1 VTAKKKERSGSSSP
15 RPPNAIGRIARV
27 VDAALADGQ
36 AARRQATDP
45 EFRRA
50 VTKDR
55 RSTLSRF
62 KTVQQALADRERIE
76 RAKKRKSAP

>member
-1 VTAKKKERSGSSSP
+1 MTAKK
-15 RPPNAIGRIARV
+15 RPSADNPIRRIARAI
-27 VDAALADGQ
+27 DAAGRDADL
-36 AARRQATDP
+36 ARRSASDP

-62 KTVQQALADRERIE
+62 KTVQQALADRERIDK
-76 RAKKRKSAP
+76 AKKKTGR